1 MIRDFFQKLFKQKPV
16 WNVIEVPETH
26 VVQVEDD
33 EAIRSL
39 AIHPGFLSLTR
50 RFALQKA
57 ALQSKLNKVHHKE
70 LRDVDNLQLGMFWLD
85 YLKNEVDKIVYRKV
99 PERVVPATFDAQ
111 AQFRQIL
118 TQIQSV

>member
-1 MIRDFFQKLFKQKPV
+1 MIEFFNKFFNKKPE

-33 EAIRSL
+33 EAIRNL
-39 AIHPGFLSLTR
+39 AIHPGFLALTR
-50 RFALQKA
+50 RFDVQKS

-85 YLKNEVDKIVYRKV
+85 YLKSEVDKLVFRKE
-99 PERVVPATFDAQ
+99 PEKAIPAAFDIQAEFNRVLS
-111 AQFRQIL
+111 QIE
-118 TQIQSV
+118 TV